1 MLFAP
6 KLPEE
11 LMRGWTSIIMVDC
24 NVMMQQK
31 MMVQRGRMP
40 DKNESER

>member
-11 LMRGWTSIIMVDC
+11 FLRGWMSIIMVYF

-31 MMVQRGRMP
+31 MIMVQRGE
-40 DKNESER
+40 DA

>member
-11 LMRGWTSIIMVDC
+11 FMRGWMRIIMVYC

-31 MMVQRGRMP
+31 MMVQRGE
-40 DKNESER
+40 DA